1 MANKKIGGVTG
12 PKGSMPTPTGWVCP
26 KTGHLLKS
34 QRITQEQLDAYN
46 GVQMI
51 AEPVY
56 HPAMDP
62 APIEMADL
70 IDDEVEELV
79 EAPAAAPKAKKSKK
93 SKKFGLFG

>member
-1 MANKKIGGVTG
+1 MIKKIGGVVG

-79 EAPAAAPKAKKSKK
+79 EAPAATPKAKKSKK

>member
-12 PKGSMPTPTGWVCP
+12 PKGSVPTPTGWVDP

-62 APIEMADL
+62 AP
-70 IDDEVEELV
+70 VEEFED
-79 EAPAAAPKAKKSKK
+79 EAEELIEAPKAKKAKK
-93 SKKFGLFG
+93 ASKKFSLFG